1 MRLTRYTITHDHDEC
16 TLHITDCNLRQVRA
30 GDHTH
35 GLGCDCPLPTS
46 PSLERQRQKCHMK
59 QERCCMK
66 EEQPWNMPWR
76 ISAWGWAGSLT
87 RVCAAAPPVLLQL
100 QSWVTA
106 KEHTEDKQ
114 MPLFL
119 ECMHCSFIC
128 AVALFS
134 MYSHSSSAPPLRS
147 CLEATSQL

>member
-1 MRLTRYTITHDHDEC
+1 MLHHHTRAWWMHVTHHWLQSE
-16 TLHITDCNLRQVRA
+16 T
-30 GDHTH
+30 
-35 GLGCDCPLPTS
+35 GLGWGPHTRAWLWLS
-46 PSLERQRQKCHMK
+46 SAHLSLSGETEQKCHMK
-59 QERCCMK
+59 QEQCCMK
-66 EEQPWNMPWR
+66 GEQPWNMPWR
-76 ISAWGWAGSLT
+76 ISAWGWAGSVT
-87 RVCAAAPPVLLQL
+87 RVSAAAPPVLLRS

-134 MYSHSSSAPPLRS
+134 MYSHTSSAPPLRS
-147 CLEATSQL
+147 SLEATSQL